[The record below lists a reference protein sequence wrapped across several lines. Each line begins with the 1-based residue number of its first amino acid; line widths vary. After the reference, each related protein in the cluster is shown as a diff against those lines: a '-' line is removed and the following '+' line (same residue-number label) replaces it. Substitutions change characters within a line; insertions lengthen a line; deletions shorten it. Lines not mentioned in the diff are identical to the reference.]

1 MSLTIYE
8 RVADCEQPLFVIAE
22 LGLNHGGDVERA
34 LRLVDGAARAGAA
47 AIKVQAFRAD
57 RLVAPACPAPAHVE
71 ARSLRAFFQG
81 YELDA
86 DALARIASRAH
97 ALGLAA
103 VATPFDEDVVG
114 VLESAGY
121 DAYKIASGDLTYTAL
136 IERAA
141 MTGKPVLMSTG
152 MSDMDDI
159 RVAMEHARAAGG
171 RQLGLL
177 HCVSAYP
184 TPSGQENI
192 AALTQIRR
200 AFGVEVGLSDHS
212 TEPLSIP
219 MAVALGA
226 SFYERHLALEAEPDQ
241 IERAVS
247 STPSELADL
256 IALAA
261 RARAALGD
269 GRKVCRTVE
278 KGNRIASRR
287 SLHAAR
293 ALRAGDLLDPTS
305 VTALRPATGIDPR
318 YTGEVV
324 GRRLARDIEAG
335 EPLYGADLVGWVS
348 REKLRDVA

>member
-47 AIKVQAFRAD
+47 AIKVQALRAD

-184 TPSGQENI
+184 TPSGQENL

-219 MAVALGA
+219 MAARWGP
-226 SFYERHLALEAEPDQ
+226 R
-241 IERAVS
+241 
-247 STPSELADL
+247 STSV
-256 IALAA
+256 IS
-261 RARAALGD
+261 RW
-269 GRKVCRTVE
+269 
-278 KGNRIASRR
+278 RR
-287 SLHAAR
+287 SQTR
-293 ALRAGDLLDPTS
+293 SNVPCPPRRPSWPTS
-305 VTALRPATGIDPR
+305 LPWRLERGLRWEMAGRSVEQSKKETASQADAACMQHEPSGPVTSWT
-318 YTGEVV
+318 
-324 GRRLARDIEAG
+324 RRR
-335 EPLYGADLVGWVS
+335 
-348 REKLRDVA
+348 

>member
-34 LRLVDGAARAGAA
+34 LRLVDAAARAGAA
-47 AIKVQAFRAD
+47 AIKVQALRAD
-57 RLVAPACPAPAHVE
+57 RFVAPACPAPAHVE

-136 IERAA
+136 IERVA

-159 RVAMEHARAAGG
+159 RVAMEHARAAGA
-171 RQLGLL
+171 
-177 HCVSAYP
+177 HP
-184 TPSGQENI
+184 I
-192 AALTQIRR
+192 ARR
-200 AFGVEVGLSDHS
+200 A
-212 TEPLSIP
+212 
-219 MAVALGA
+219 MA
-226 SFYERHLALEAEPDQ
+226 E
-241 IERAVS
+241 
-247 STPSELADL
+247 
-256 IALAA
+256 
-261 RARAALGD
+261 
-269 GRKVCRTVE
+269 
-278 KGNRIASRR
+278 
-287 SLHAAR
+287 
-293 ALRAGDLLDPTS
+293 
-305 VTALRPATGIDPR
+305 
-318 YTGEVV
+318 
-324 GRRLARDIEAG
+324 
-335 EPLYGADLVGWVS
+335 
-348 REKLRDVA
+348 